1 MHSAMPLCP
10 LCRTPFDADANLCL
24 NLDLRDALERAQ
36 VATSAARYAAAD
48 TERSTTYYRSPK
60 EEQIESSKYQG
71 DLYWPEETGPWIPV
85 RYAKEGKDGH
95 GMGIDNHNRE
105 SPSDL
110 GDRLGEKDQRID
122 LRVLK
127 MLRGALAM
135 VSGTGNWGRECNSG
149 TSSDWLSAQR
159 SSTSTGAALERT
171 SFSNSWRGHSPSA
184 PPLSHGSSWDDV
196 QSIMEA
202 EPPQWM
208 PDSSAF
214 ACMQC
219 AAIFRP
225 IMWGRHHCRFCGGLF
240 CRRCTSGR
248 CLLPVKFREC
258 DPQRTCDT
266 CFEKLEPIQR
276 NLTNRVSNAAQ
287 VCAYGA
293 GIGAKHLCVLYIYV
307 CVYVCLGE

>member
-1 MHSAMPLCP
+1 MPLCP
-10 LCRTPFDADANLCL
+10 LCRTPFDADATLCL

-36 VATSAARYAAAD
+36 VATSAARYAVAD
-48 TERSTTYYRSPK
+48 TECLTSCYRSPE
-60 EEQIESSKYQG
+60 EEQIGSSKYQG
-71 DLYWPEETGPWIPV
+71 DLSWPEETGPWIPV
-85 RYAKEGKDGH
+85 RSAKEGKDGH
-95 GMGIDNHNRE
+95 GVGTDDHDRG
-105 SPSDL
+105 SPSDF
-110 GDRLGEKDQRID
+110 GEGLGEKDQRID

-127 MLRGALAM
+127 MLRGALAL
-135 VSGTGNWGRECNSG
+135 VSGIGNWGRECNSG
-149 TSSDWLSAQR
+149 TSSDWLTAQQ
-159 SSTSTGAALERT
+159 SSTSTGTSTVMERT
-171 SFSNSWRGHSPSA
+171 SFSNSWRDHSPSA
-184 PPLSHGSSWDDV
+184 PPLSHGSNQDDV

-202 EPPQWM
+202 EPLQWM

-225 IMWGRHHCRFCGGLF
+225 ITCGRHHCRYCGGLF

-248 CLLPVKFREC
+248 CLLPVKFRER

-276 NLTNRVSNAAQ
+276 NLTNQVSNAAQ

-293 GIGAKHLCVLYIYV
+293 GQC
-307 CVYVCLGE
+307 